1 LNYTLAFASQL
12 TGTDAR
18 VLHITT
24 VAARAETRRFE
35 IVHISCV
42 KKKEDVLCSL
52 LSFQRTGIYFK
63 KRVIVSINAYILY
76 SMALFDAVS
85 HF

>member
-1 LNYTLAFASQL
+1 LNYTLAFALQL

-18 VLHITT
+18 VLHTTT
-24 VAARAETRRFE
+24 VAAWAETRRLE

-42 KKKEDVLCSL
+42 KKKEDVRCGL
-52 LSFQRTGIYFK
+52 LSFQLTGIYFK

-76 SMALFDAVS
+76 CMALFDAVG